1 MKKESNHRMILVR
14 DIRLPLSAGEPQAF
28 EKALHLARIPCS
40 KAAHLG
46 VAKLSVDARHGQPRL
61 VYTVAVTLKDE
72 GEESA
77 FAGASPCVALRSR
90 TDFSVRNGTDPLAH
104 RPIVCGLGPAGL
116 FAALLL
122 ARQGYRPIVLER
134 GPALDERV
142 KAVEHFSATGE
153 LNENANIQF
162 GEGGAGTFS
171 DGKLTTRIGDALCGF
186 VTEVFL
192 QHGAPAEIAWKQKPH
207 VGTDLLRGVITSI
220 RKEIESLGGEVH
232 FNTALTG
239 FVRKDGRLVGVQTTQ
254 GSFPCEALVFAVGHS
269 ARDTFEMLMDSGL
282 VLECK
287 PFSVGFRAE
296 HLQSEIEK
304 SLYHEAAGH
313 PALPRGEYQLSQHV
327 GERCVYT
334 FCMCPG
340 GQVVA
345 SASEEGRV
353 VTNGMSYHAR
363 SGKNAN
369 AAVVVSVNGTDFA
382 NDPRQAIAFQR
393 ELEAKAYAAGRAAGP
408 YAAPAENI
416 RSFLEGQGQLHIGS
430 VEPTYDRGVTAA
442 DLGSLLPA
450 ELADTLRA
458 GLRAYEHKIA
468 GYTAPDAILTGLET
482 RTSSPVRLKREENFE
497 CTQLAGL
504 YPCGEGAGYAGGI
517 MSAAV
522 DGLRVA
528 RAIISR
534 YAPAEG

>member
-1 MKKESNHRMILVR
+1 M
-14 DIRLPLSAGEPQAF
+14 
-28 EKALHLARIPCS
+28 
-40 KAAHLG
+40 
-46 VAKLSVDARHGQPRL
+46 
-61 VYTVAVTLKDE
+61 
-72 GEESA
+72 
-77 FAGASPCVALRSR
+77 
-90 TDFSVRNGTDPLAH
+90 
-104 RPIVCGLGPAGL
+104 
-116 FAALLL
+116 
-122 ARQGYRPIVLER
+122 
-134 GPALDERV
+134 
-142 KAVEHFSATGE
+142 
-153 LNENANIQF
+153 
-162 GEGGAGTFS
+162 
-171 DGKLTTRIGDALCGF
+171 
-186 VTEVFL
+186 
-192 QHGAPAEIAWKQKPH
+192 
-207 VGTDLLRGVITSI
+207 
-220 RKEIESLGGEVH
+220 
-232 FNTALTG
+232 
-239 FVRKDGRLVGVQTTQ
+239 
-254 GSFPCEALVFAVGHS
+254 
-269 ARDTFEMLMDSGL
+269 
-282 VLECK
+282 
-287 PFSVGFRAE
+287 
-296 HLQSEIEK
+296 
-304 SLYHEAAGH
+304 
-313 PALPRGEYQLSQHV
+313 
-327 GERCVYT
+327 YT

>member
-1 MKKESNHRMILVR
+1 MILVR
-14 DIRLPLSAGEPQAF
+14 NIRLPLSAGEAQAF
-28 EKALHLARIPCS
+28 EKALHALHLPRG
-40 KAAHLG
+40 KAQHLG
-46 VAKLSVDARHGQPRL
+46 VAKLSVDARRGQPKL
-61 VYTVAVTLKDE
+61 VYTVAVTLSDTA
-72 GEESA
+72 EEA
-77 FAGASPCVALRSR
+77 PFAARCPDASLHSR
-90 TDFSVRNGTDPLAH
+90 VDFSVQNGTRPLTH
-104 RPIVCGLGPAGL
+104 RPVVCGLGPAGL

-134 GPALDERV
+134 GPALDQRV
-142 KAVEHFSATGE
+142 RAVEHFSATGE
-153 LNENANIQF
+153 LDENANIQF

-171 DGKLTTRIGDALCGF
+171 DGKLTTRIGDELCGF

-207 VGTDLLRGVITSI
+207 VGTDLLRGVIASI

-239 FVRKDGRLVGVQTTQ
+239 LEQKNGQITGVFTTK
-254 GSFPCEALVFAVGHS
+254 GTFACEALVFAVGHS
-269 ARDTFEMLMDSGL
+269 ARDTFAMLMDSGL
-282 VLECK
+282 QLECK

-345 SASEEGRV
+345 SASEQGRV

-369 AAVVVSVNGTDFA
+369 AAVVVSVSGTDFA
-382 NDPRQAIAFQR
+382 NDPRRAIAFQR
-393 ELEAKAYAAGRAAGP
+393 ELEARAYEAGHHAGA

-416 RSFLEGQGQLHIGS
+416 QSFLEGKGRLHIGS
-430 VEPTYDRGVTAA
+430 VQPTYDRGVTAA
-442 DLGSLLPA
+442 DLGGLLPGK
-450 ELADTLRA
+450 LADTLRA

-468 GYTAPDAILTGLET
+468 GYTGPDAILTGLET

-497 CTQLAGL
+497 CAQLAGL

>member
-1 MKKESNHRMILVR
+1 MILVR
-14 DIRLPLSAGEPQAF
+14 NIRLPLSAAEPQAF
-28 EKALHLARIPCS
+28 EKALHTLRVPRS
-40 KAAHLG
+40 KVEHTG
-46 VAKLSVDARHGQPRL
+46 VAKLSVDARHGQPKL
-61 VYTVAVTLKDE
+61 VYTVAVTLKQP
-72 GEESA
+72 GEEA
-77 FAGASPCVALRSR
+77 ALAARCPDAVLHRRADFTLHAG
-90 TDFSVRNGTDPLAH
+90 TQPLLH
-104 RPIVCGLGPAGL
+104 RPVVCGLGPAGL

-134 GPALDERV
+134 GPALDARV
-142 KAVEHFSATGE
+142 QAVEHFSATGQ
-153 LNENANIQF
+153 LDPNANIQF

-171 DGKLTTRIGDALCGF
+171 DGKLTTRIGDELCDF

-239 FVRKDGRLVGVQTTQ
+239 LERKNGQLVGITTTN
-254 GSFPCEALVFAVGHS
+254 GSFACEALVFAVGHS
-269 ARDTFEMLMDSGL
+269 ARDTFSMLMDSGL

-327 GERCVYT
+327 GDRCVYT

-345 SASEEGRV
+345 SASEEERV

-369 AAVVVSVNGTDFA
+369 AAVVVSVGGADFA
-382 NDPRQAIAFQR
+382 NDPPPRHRFSAGAGSKSLRRRPCRRGLRRPGRERAKLSGRARAAAHRQRAAHLRPRRDCRRPGRTAARGIGGHPAGGSARLRAQDR
-393 ELEAKAYAAGRAAGP
+393 GLHRAGRHP
-408 YAAPAENI
+408 HRP
-416 RSFLEGQGQLHIGS
+416 
-430 VEPTYDRGVTAA
+430 
-442 DLGSLLPA
+442 
-450 ELADTLRA
+450 
-458 GLRAYEHKIA
+458 
-468 GYTAPDAILTGLET
+468 
-482 RTSSPVRLKREENFE
+482 
-497 CTQLAGL
+497 
-504 YPCGEGAGYAGGI
+504 
-517 MSAAV
+517 
-522 DGLRVA
+522 
-528 RAIISR
+528 
-534 YAPAEG
+534 

>member
-1 MKKESNHRMILVR
+1 MILVR

-28 EKALHLARIPCS
+28 EKALHLARVPRA
-40 KAAHLG
+40 KVGHLG
-46 VAKLSVDARHGQPRL
+46 VAKLSVDARHGQPKL

-72 GEESA
+72 GEESGY
-77 FAGASPCVALRSR
+77 AGASPCVALHQKV
-90 TDFSVRNGTDPLAH
+90 DFSVQNGTQPLVH
-104 RPIVCGLGPAGL
+104 RPVVCGLGPAGL

-153 LNENANIQF
+153 LDENANIQF

-171 DGKLTTRIGDALCGF
+171 DGKLTTRIGDELCGF

-239 FVRKDGRLVGVQTTQ
+239 LGQKNGHITGIFTTD
-254 GSFPCEALVFAVGHS
+254 GSFACEALVFAVGHS
-269 ARDTFEMLMDSGL
+269 ARDTFAMLMDSGL

-345 SASEEGRV
+345 SASEESRV

-393 ELEAKAYAAGRAAGP
+393 ELEAKAYAAGHAAGP

-468 GYTAPDAILTGLET
+468 GYTALDAILTGLET

>member
-1 MKKESNHRMILVR
+1 MILVR
-14 DIRLPLSAGEPQAF
+14 NIRLPLSAGEPQAF
-28 EKALHLARIPCS
+28 EKALHAARIPRG
-40 KAAHLG
+40 KVQHLG
-46 VAKLSVDARHGQPRL
+46 VAKLSVDARHGQPKL
-61 VYTVAVTLKDE
+61 VYTVAVTLKE
-72 GEESA
+72 PAEEAA
-77 FAGASPCVALRSR
+77 FAARCGDASLQQKV
-90 TDFSVRNGTDPLAH
+90 DFSVQNGIQPLAH
-104 RPIVCGLGPAGL
+104 RPVVCGLGPAGL

-122 ARQGYRPIVLER
+122 ARQGYQPIVLER

-153 LNENANIQF
+153 L
-162 GEGGAGTFS
+162 
-171 DGKLTTRIGDALCGF
+171 D
-186 VTEVFL
+186 
-192 QHGAPAEIAWKQKPH
+192 
-207 VGTDLLRGVITSI
+207 VITSI
-220 RKEIESLGGEVH
+220 RREIEALGGEVH

-239 FVRKDGRLVGVQTTQ
+239 FEQKNGQLTGIFTTN
-254 GSFPCEALVFAVGHS
+254 GTFACEALVFAVGHS
-269 ARDTFEMLMDSGL
+269 ARDTFGMLMDGGL
-282 VLECK
+282 QLECK

-353 VTNGMSYHAR
+353 VTNGMSFHAR
-363 SGKNAN
+363 NGKNAN
-369 AAVVVSVNGTDFA
+369 AAVVVSVGGKDFA
-382 NDPRQAIAFQR
+382 DDPRRAIAFQR
-393 ELEAKAYAAGRAAGP
+393 ELEAKAYAAGRSAGE

-416 RSFLEGQGQLHIGS
+416 QSFLEGRGQLNIGR
-430 VEPTYDRGVTAA
+430 VQPTYDRGVAAA
-442 DLGSLLPA
+442 DLGALLPQ
-450 ELADTLRA
+450 ELAETLRA
-458 GLRAYEHKIA
+458 GLRAYERKIA
-468 GYTAPDAILTGLET
+468 GYTAPEAILTGLET

-497 CTQLAGL
+497 CSQLAGL

-534 YAPAEG
+534 YTPAEG

>member
-1 MKKESNHRMILVR
+1 MILVR
-14 DIRLPLSAGEPQAF
+14 NIRLPLSCPDPEQEAVRQAYRTLRLRGN
-28 EKALHLARIPCS
+28 APAQ
-40 KAAHLG
+40 AG
-46 VAKLSVDARHGQPRL
+46 VAKLSVDARHGTPVL
-61 VYTVAVTLKDE
+61 VYTIAITLHDE

-77 FAGASPCVALRSR
+77 LAGASPCVCFTRKP
-90 TDFSVRNGTDPLAH
+90 DFTFPVGQTPLKH
-104 RPIVCGLGPAGL
+104 RPVVVGLGPAGL

-122 ARQGYRPIVLER
+122 ARNGYHPIVLER
-134 GPALDERV
+134 GPALADRV
-142 KAVEHFSATGE
+142 AAVQKFEQTGA
-153 LNENANIQF
+153 LDPNANIQF

-171 DGKLTTRIGDALCGF
+171 DGKLTTRVGDPLCGF
-186 VTEVFL
+186 VTDAFL
-192 QHGAPAEIAWKQKPH
+192 KHGAPADIAWRQKPH

-220 RKEIESLGGEVH
+220 RTEIENLGGEVH
-232 FNTALTG
+232 FNTALTA
-239 FVRKDGRLVGVQTTQ
+239 LQTSGGALCGITTTA
-254 GSFPCEALVFAVGHS
+254 GSILCDQLILAVGHS
-269 ARDTFEMLMDSGL
+269 ARDTFAVLHTMGL
-282 VLECK
+282 PLECK

-296 HLQSEIEK
+296 HLQTEIEK

-345 SASEEGRV
+345 SASEKGRV

-369 AAVVVSVNGTDFA
+369 AAVVVSVGGADFA

-393 ELEAKAYAAGRAAGP
+393 ELEARAYAAGRPAGE

-416 RSFLEGQGQLHIGS
+416 QSFLEGRGQLKIS
-430 VEPTYDRGVTAA
+430 RVQPTYDRGVCPA
-442 DLGSLLPA
+442 DLGALLPG

-458 GLRAYEHKIA
+458 GLRAYERKIA
-468 GYTAPDAILTGLET
+468 GYTAPEAILTGLET

-497 CTQLAGL
+497 CAQLAGL

-534 YAPAEG
+534 YSPAEG

>member
-1 MKKESNHRMILVR
+1 MLLVR
-14 DIRLPLSAGEPQAF
+14 NIRLPLSCPDPDAEAAAQ
-28 EKALHLARIPCS
+28 ALHILRVPAH
-40 KAAHLG
+40 KAARCG
-46 VAKLSVDARHGQPRL
+46 VAKLSVDARHGKPVL
-61 VYTVAVTLKDE
+61 VYTMAITLKDE

-77 FAGASPCVALRSR
+77 YAGASPCVCFTQPARFS
-90 TDFSVRNGTDPLAH
+90 FSVGDTALKT
-104 RPIVCGLGPAGL
+104 RPVVVGLGPAGL

-122 ARQGYRPIVLER
+122 ARSGFRPLVLER
-134 GPALDERV
+134 GPELDERV
-142 KAVEHFSATGE
+142 KAVEHFEKTGE
-153 LNENANIQF
+153 LNLNANIQF

-171 DGKLTTRIGDALCGF
+171 DGKLTTRVGDPLCAF
-186 VTEVFL
+186 VTDAFL
-192 QHGAPAEIAWKQKPH
+192 QHGAPADIAWRQKPH
-207 VGTDLLRGVITSI
+207 VGTDLLRGIIRSI
-220 RKEIESLGGEVH
+220 RQEIIALGGEVR

-239 FVRKDGRLVGVQTTQ
+239 LKIENGALASVETTA
-254 GSFPCEALVFAVGHS
+254 GDFACEQLILAVGHS
-269 ARDTFEMLMDSGL
+269 ARDTFAMLHGSGL
-282 VLECK
+282 PLECK

-296 HLQSEIEK
+296 HLQTEIDK
-304 SLYHEAAGH
+304 SLYHAAAGH
-313 PALPRGEYQLSQHV
+313 PVLPVGEYQLSQHV
-327 GERCVYT
+327 SGGRCVYT

-345 SASEEGRV
+345 SASEKGCV

-369 AAVVVSVNGTDFA
+369 AAVVVSVGGKDFGD
-382 NDPRQAIAFQR
+382 DPRRAIAFQR
-393 ELEAKAYAAGRAAGP
+393 ELEARAYAAGRSAGE

-416 RSFLEGQGQLHIGS
+416 QSFLEGRGQLNIGR
-430 VEPTYDRGVTAA
+430 VQPTYDRGVTAA
-442 DLGSLLPA
+442 DLGALLPG

-458 GLRAYEHKIA
+458 GLRAYERKIA
-468 GYTAPDAILTGLET
+468 GYTAPEAILTGLET

-497 CTQLAGL
+497 CSQLAGL

>member
-1 MKKESNHRMILVR
+1 MLLVR
-14 DIRLPLSAGEPQAF
+14 NIRLPLSCPDPDAEAAAQ
-28 EKALHLARIPCS
+28 ALHILRVPAR
-40 KAAHLG
+40 KAAHCG
-46 VAKLSVDARHGQPRL
+46 VAKLSVDARHGKPVL
-61 VYTVAVTLKDE
+61 VYTMAITLKDE

-77 FAGASPCVALRSR
+77 YAGASPCVALHQKA
-90 TDFSVRNGTDPLAH
+90 DFSVQNGTRPLAH
-104 RPIVCGLGPAGL
+104 RPVVCGLGPAGL

-153 LNENANIQF
+153 LDENANIQF

-171 DGKLTTRIGDALCGF
+171 DGKLTTRIGDELCGF

-239 FVRKDGRLVGVQTTQ
+239 FERKNGALTGILTTA

-269 ARDTFEMLMDSGL
+269 ARDTFGMLLDSGL

-313 PALPRGEYQLSQHV
+313 PALPRGEYQISQHV

-345 SASEEGRV
+345 SASEKGRV

-363 SGKNAN
+363 GGKNAN
-369 AAVVVSVNGTDFA
+369 AAVVVSVGGADFA

-393 ELEAKAYAAGRAAGP
+393 ELEARAYAAGRPAGE

-416 RSFLEGQGQLHIGS
+416 QSFLEGRGQLKIS
-430 VEPTYDRGVTAA
+430 RVQPTYDRGVCPA
-442 DLGSLLPA
+442 DLGALLPG

-458 GLRAYEHKIA
+458 GLRAYERKIA
-468 GYTAPDAILTGLET
+468 GYTAPEAILTGLET
-482 RTSSPVRLKREENFE
+482 RTSSPVRLKREEDLV

>member
-1 MKKESNHRMILVR
+1 MILVR
-14 DIRLPLSAGEPQAF
+14 NIRLPLSAGEPQAF
-28 EKALHLARIPCS
+28 EKALREARIPRA
-40 KAAHLG
+40 KVQHLG
-46 VAKLSVDARHGQPRL
+46 VAKLSVDARRGQPKL
-61 VYTVAVTLKDE
+61 VYTVAVTLKNE
-72 GEESA
+72 AEEPA
-77 FAGASPCVALRSR
+77 FAGASANVSLHSR
-90 TDFSVRNGTDPLAH
+90 TDFRVQQGTQKLPH
-104 RPIVCGLGPAGL
+104 RPVVCGLGPAGL

-142 KAVEHFSATGE
+142 QAVEHFSATGE
-153 LNENANIQF
+153 LDPNANIQF

-171 DGKLTTRIGDALCGF
+171 DGKLTTRIGDELCGL

-192 QHGAPAEIAWKQKPH
+192 QHGAPAEIAWKQKPQ

-239 FVRKDGRLVGVQTTQ
+239 LEQKNGHITGIFTTD
-254 GSFPCEALVFAVGHS
+254 GSFACEALVFAVGHS
-269 ARDTFEMLMDSGL
+269 ARDTFAMLMDSGL

-327 GERCVYT
+327 GARCVYT

-363 SGKNAN
+363 SGRNAN
-369 AAVVVSVNGTDFA
+369 AAVVVSVSGADFGQ
-382 NDPRQAIAFQR
+382 DPRRAIAFQR
-393 ELEAKAYAAGRAAGP
+393 ELEAKACAAGRAAGP

>member
-1 MKKESNHRMILVR
+1 MILVR
-14 DIRLPLSAGEPQAF
+14 NIRLPLSCPDPEQEAVRQAYRTLRLRGN
-28 EKALHLARIPCS
+28 APAQ
-40 KAAHLG
+40 AG
-46 VAKLSVDARHGQPRL
+46 VAKLSVDARHGTPVL
-61 VYTVAVTLKDE
+61 VYTIAITLHDE

-77 FAGASPCVALRSR
+77 LAGASPCVCFTRKP
-90 TDFSVRNGTDPLAH
+90 DFTFPVGQTPLKH
-104 RPIVCGLGPAGL
+104 RPVVVGLGPAGL

-122 ARQGYRPIVLER
+122 ARNGYHPIVLER
-134 GPALDERV
+134 GPALADRV
-142 KAVEHFSATGE
+142 AAVQKFEQTGA
-153 LNENANIQF
+153 LDPNANIQF

-171 DGKLTTRIGDALCGF
+171 DGKLTTRIGDELCGF

-239 FVRKDGRLVGVQTTQ
+239 LERKNGRLVGITTTN
-254 GSFPCEALVFAVGHS
+254 GSFACETLVFAVGHS
-269 ARDTFEMLMDSGL
+269 ARDTFSMLMDSGL
-282 VLECK
+282 MLECK

-327 GERCVYT
+327 GDRCVYT

-345 SASEEGRV
+345 SASEEERV

-369 AAVVVSVNGTDFA
+369 AAVVVSVGGADFA
-382 NDPRQAIAFQR
+382 NDPRRAIAFQR
-393 ELEAKAYAAGRAAGP
+393 ELEAKAYAAGRVAGA
-408 YAAPAENI
+408 YAAPAENVQ
-416 RSFLEGQGQLHIGS
+416 SFLEGRGQLRIGS
-430 VEPTYDRGVTAA
+430 VQPTYDRGVTAA
-442 DLGSLLPA
+442 DLGALLPG

-458 GLRAYEHKIA
+458 GLRAYERKIA

-482 RTSSPVRLKREENFE
+482 RTSSPVRLKREEDFV

>member
-1 MKKESNHRMILVR
+1 MILVR
-14 DIRLPLSAGEPQAF
+14 NIRLPLSCPDPEQEAVRQAYRTLRLRGN
-28 EKALHLARIPCS
+28 APAQ
-40 KAAHLG
+40 AG
-46 VAKLSVDARHGQPRL
+46 VAKLSVDARHGTPVL
-61 VYTVAVTLKDE
+61 VYTIAITLHDE

-77 FAGASPCVALRSR
+77 LAGASPCVCFTRKP
-90 TDFSVRNGTDPLAH
+90 DFTFPVGQTPLKH
-104 RPIVCGLGPAGL
+104 RPVVVGLGPAGL

-134 GPALDERV
+134 GPALDARV
-142 KAVEHFSATGE
+142 QAVEHFSATGQ
-153 LNENANIQF
+153 LDPNANIQF

-171 DGKLTTRIGDALCGF
+171 DGKLTTRIGDELCDF

-220 RKEIESLGGEVH
+220 RKEIEALGGEVH

-239 FVRKDGRLVGVQTTQ
+239 LEQKNGHITGIFTTD
-254 GSFPCEALVFAVGHS
+254 GSFACEALVFAVGHS
-269 ARDTFEMLMDSGL
+269 ARDTFGMLMDSGL

-345 SASEEGRV
+345 SASEEERV

-369 AAVVVSVNGTDFA
+369 AAVVVSVGGADFA
-382 NDPRQAIAFQR
+382 NDPRRAIAFQR
-393 ELEAKAYAAGRAAGP
+393 ELEAKAYAAGRAAGA
-408 YAAPAENI
+408 YAAPAENVQ
-416 RSFLEGQGQLHIGS
+416 SFLEGRGQLHIGS
-430 VEPTYDRGVTAA
+430 VQPTYDRGVTAA
-442 DLGSLLPA
+442 DLGALLPG

-458 GLRAYEHKIA
+458 GLRAYERKIA

-482 RTSSPVRLKREENFE
+482 RTSSPVRLKREEDFV

>member
-1 MKKESNHRMILVR
+1 MILVR
-14 DIRLPLSAGEPQAF
+14 NIRLPLSAGEPQAF
-28 EKALHLARIPCS
+28 EKALHAARIPRG
-40 KAAHLG
+40 KVQHLG
-46 VAKLSVDARHGQPRL
+46 VAKLSVDARHGQPKL
-61 VYTVAVTLKDE
+61 VYTVAVTLKE
-72 GEESA
+72 PAEEAA
-77 FAGASPCVALRSR
+77 FAARCGDASLQKKVDL
-90 TDFSVRNGTDPLAH
+90 SVQNGTLPLAH
-104 RPIVCGLGPAGL
+104 RPVVCGLGPAGL

-254 GSFPCEALVFAVGHS
+254 GSFSCEALVFAVGHS

-296 HLQSEIEK
+296 HLQSAIEK

-327 GERCVYT
+327 GSRCVYT

-345 SASEEGRV
+345 SASEAGRV

-363 SGKNAN
+363 SGKNAWE
-369 AAVVVSVNGTDFA
+369 
-382 NDPRQAIAFQR
+382 PRISAMPR
-393 ELEAKAYAAGRAAGP
+393 AGPSHSSGSWKPTPIRRAAPGEP
-408 YAAPAENI
+408 MRPRRKMSGASLKAGENCTSA
-416 RSFLEGQGQLHIGS
+416 RWSR
-430 VEPTYDRGVTAA
+430 PTTGASWRQTWALCC
-442 DLGSLLPA
+442 LGSWP
-450 ELADTLRA
+450 T
-458 GLRAYEHKIA
+458 
-468 GYTAPDAILTGLET
+468 
-482 RTSSPVRLKREENFE
+482 
-497 CTQLAGL
+497 
-504 YPCGEGAGYAGGI
+504 PCGPVCGR
-517 MSAAV
+517 MN
-522 DGLRVA
+522 A
-528 RAIISR
+528 RSPGTPR
-534 YAPAEG
+534 RTRS

>member
-1 MKKESNHRMILVR
+1 MILVR
-14 DIRLPLSAGEPQAF
+14 NIRLPLSAAEPQAF
-28 EKALHLARIPCS
+28 EKALHTLRVPRS
-40 KAAHLG
+40 KVEHTG
-46 VAKLSVDARHGQPRL
+46 VAKLSVDARHGQPKL
-61 VYTVAVTLKDE
+61 VYTVAVTLKQP
-72 GEESA
+72 GEEAALAARCSDA
-77 FAGASPCVALRSR
+77 ALHSRADFTLHAG
-90 TDFSVRNGTDPLAH
+90 TQPLVH
-104 RPIVCGLGPAGL
+104 RPVVCGLGPAGL

-134 GPALDERV
+134 GPALDARV
-142 KAVEHFSATGE
+142 QAVEHFSATGQ
-153 LNENANIQF
+153 LDPNANIQF

-171 DGKLTTRIGDALCGF
+171 DGKLTTRIGDELCDF

-239 FVRKDGRLVGVQTTQ
+239 LERKNGRLVGITTTN
-254 GSFPCEALVFAVGHS
+254 GSFACETLVFAVGHS
-269 ARDTFEMLMDSGL
+269 ARDTFSMLMDSGL

-313 PALPRGEYQLSQHV
+313 
-327 GERCVYT
+327 
-334 FCMCPG
+334 
-340 GQVVA
+340 
-345 SASEEGRV
+345 SASEEERV

-369 AAVVVSVNGTDFA
+369 AAVVVSVGGADFA
-382 NDPRQAIAFQR
+382 NDPRRAIAFQR
-393 ELEAKAYAAGRAAGP
+393 ELEAKAYAAGRAAGA
-408 YAAPAENI
+408 YAAPAENVQ
-416 RSFLEGQGQLHIGS
+416 SFLEGRGQLHIGS
-430 VEPTYDRGVTAA
+430 VQPTYDRGVTAA
-442 DLGSLLPA
+442 DLGALLPG

-458 GLRAYEHKIA
+458 GLRAYERKIA

-482 RTSSPVRLKREENFE
+482 RTSSPVRLKREEDFV

>member
-1 MKKESNHRMILVR
+1 MILVR
-14 DIRLPLSAGEPQAF
+14 NIRLPLSAGEPQAF
-28 EKALHLARIPCS
+28 EKALREVRVPRG
-40 KAAHLG
+40 KVEHLG
-46 VAKLSVDARHGQPRL
+46 VAKLSVDARRGQPKL
-61 VYTVAVTLKDE
+61 VYTVAVTLKQE
-72 GEESA
+72 AEEAAYAERSA
-77 FAGASPCVALRSR
+77 NASLHSR
-90 TDFSVRNGTDPLAH
+90 TDFSVQPGTEPLGH
-104 RPIVCGLGPAGL
+104 RPVVCGLGPAGL

-134 GPALDERV
+134 GPALDARV
-142 KAVEHFSATGE
+142 QAVEHFSVTGE
-153 LNENANIQF
+153 LDPNANIQF

-171 DGKLTTRIGDALCGF
+171 DGKLTTRIGDELCGF

-192 QHGAPAEIAWKQKPH
+192 QHGAPAEIAWKQRPH

-220 RKEIESLGGEVH
+220 RREIESLGGEVH

-239 FVRKDGRLVGVQTTQ
+239 LEQKNGRITGIFTTH
-254 GSFPCEALVFAVGHS
+254 GTFACEALVFAVGHS
-269 ARDTFEMLMDSGL
+269 ARDTFAMLMDSGL

-313 PALPRGEYQLSQHV
+313 PALPRGEYQLSQHI

-363 SGKNAN
+363 NGKNAN
-369 AAVVVSVNGTDFA
+369 AAVVVSVSGADFA
-382 NDPRQAIAFQR
+382 NDPRR
-393 ELEAKAYAAGRAAGP
+393 AYEAGRAAGP
-408 YAAPAENI
+408 YAAPAENVQ
-416 RSFLEGQGQLHIGS
+416 SFLEGRGQLHIGS
-430 VEPTYDRGVTAA
+430 VEPTYDRGVAAA
-442 DLGSLLPA
+442 DLGAMLPQ
-450 ELADTLRA
+450 ELAETLRA

>member
-1 MKKESNHRMILVR
+1 MILVR
-14 DIRLPLSAGEPQAF
+14 NIRLPLSAKETAAY
-28 EKALHLARIPCS
+28 EKALHEARIPRS
-40 KAAHLG
+40 KVAHLG
-46 VAKLSVDARHGQPRL
+46 VAKLSVDARHGQPKL
-61 VYTVAVTLKDE
+61 VYTAAITLHNE
-72 GEESA
+72 AEEAA
-77 FAGASPCVALRSR
+77 FAGTGANANVTLHAK
-90 TDFSVRNGTDPLAH
+90 TDFSVQQGTQKLSH
-104 RPIVCGLGPAGL
+104 RPVVCGLGPAGL

-134 GPALDERV
+134 GPALEQRV
-142 KAVEHFSATGE
+142 QAVEHFSATGE
-153 LNENANIQF
+153 LDVNANIQF

-171 DGKLTTRIGDALCGF
+171 DGKLTTRIGDELCGF

-220 RKEIESLGGEVH
+220 RSEIETLGGEVH

-239 FVRKDGRLVGVQTTQ
+239 LEQKNGHITGIFTTDGT
-254 GSFPCEALVFAVGHS
+254 FACETLVFAVGHS
-269 ARDTFEMLMDSGL
+269 ARDTFAMLMDSGL
-282 VLECK
+282 QLECK

-369 AAVVVSVNGTDFA
+369 AAVVVSVGGRDFG
-382 NDPRQAIAFQR
+382 NDPRRAIAFQR
-393 ELEAKAYAAGRAAGP
+393 ELEAKAYAAGGGA

-416 RSFLEGQGQLHIGS
+416 QSFLEGRGQLNITR
-430 VEPTYDRGVTAA
+430 VQPTYDRGVTAA
-442 DLGSLLPA
+442 DLGALLPE
-450 ELADTLRA
+450 ELSSTLRA
-458 GLRAYEHKIA
+458 GLRAYERKIA
-468 GYTAPDAILTGLET
+468 GYTAPEAILTGLET

>member
-1 MKKESNHRMILVR
+1 MILVR
-14 DIRLPLSAGEPQAF
+14 NIRLPLSAGEPQAF
-28 EKALHLARIPCS
+28 EKALHTLRVPRS
-40 KAAHLG
+40 KVEHTG
-46 VAKLSVDARHGQPRL
+46 VAKLSVDARHGQPKL
-61 VYTVAVTLKDE
+61 VYTVAVTLKQP
-72 GEESA
+72 GEEA
-77 FAGASPCVALRSR
+77 ALATRCPDAALHRRADFALQP
-90 TDFSVRNGTDPLAH
+90 GTQPLAH
-104 RPIVCGLGPAGL
+104 RPVVCGLGPAGL

-134 GPALDERV
+134 GPALDARV
-142 KAVEHFSATGE
+142 QAVEHFSTTGQ
-153 LNENANIQF
+153 LDPNANIQF

-171 DGKLTTRIGDALCGF
+171 DGK
-186 VTEVFL
+186 
-192 QHGAPAEIAWKQKPH
+192 QKPH
-207 VGTDLLRGVITSI
+207 VGTALLRGVITSI

-239 FVRKDGRLVGVQTTQ
+239 LERKNGQLVGITTTN
-254 GSFPCEALVFAVGHS
+254 GSFACETLVFAVGHS
-269 ARDTFEMLMDSGL
+269 ARDTFSMLMDSGL

-345 SASEEGRV
+345 SASEEERV

-369 AAVVVSVNGTDFA
+369 AAVVVSVGGADFA
-382 NDPRQAIAFQR
+382 NDPRRAIAFQR
-393 ELEAKAYAAGRAAGP
+393 ELEAKAYAAGRAAGA
-408 YAAPAENI
+408 YAAPAENVQ
-416 RSFLEGQGQLHIGS
+416 SFLEGRGQLHIGS
-430 VEPTYDRGVTAA
+430 VQPTYDRGVTAA
-442 DLGSLLPA
+442 DLGALLPG

-458 GLRAYEHKIA
+458 GLRAYERKIA

-482 RTSSPVRLKREENFE
+482 RTSSPVRLKREEDFV